1 MRTVEEHLAACLAA
15 VSPLAPVETS
25 LLDAVDCVLAE
36 DVVAT
41 SSLPAFDGSA
51 MDGYAVRASDVAGA
65 TAESPVSL
73 PVVADLPAGVREVSP
88 LAGGA
93 AARIM
98 TGAPVPPGATA
109 VVPVEDTDG
118 GVATVLVRRAVPG
131 GLHVRRAGEDVR
143 PGATLVPSGTRLTV
157 RHVALLAAAGR
168 ERVKVLPAPRV
179 AVLSTGSELV
189 EPGRP
194 AGFGQVVD
202 ANSTMLTAAALDA
215 GARAVRV
222 GIVDDDPQR
231 LLRVLEG
238 QLGQADLVI
247 TSGGVS
253 AGAYDVVKEVLTRMG
268 TVDFTQVAMQPGKPQ
283 GLGRITSSTNGSVPI
298 FTLPGNPVSAYV
310 SFEVFVR
317 PALRKI
323 MGESQLHRPTVVA
336 TATQGWTSPPGKR
349 QFTRA
354 VVTSDD
360 DGRPRVRPTGGAGSH
375 LVAGMAGANAL
386 AVTGEDTTAVE
397 PGDVVRCILLERGRR

>member
-15 VSPLAPVETS
+15 VSPLAPVELG

-41 SSLPAFDGSA
+41 GSLPAFDGSA
-51 MDGYAVRASDVAGA
+51 MDGYAVRHADVAGA
-65 TAESPVSL
+65 GPAAPVSL
-73 PVVADLPAGVREVSP
+73 PVVADLTAGVRDVAP
-88 LAGGA
+88 LAAGA

-118 GVATVLVRRAVPG
+118 GVATVLVRRAVPE

-143 PGATLVPSGTRLTV
+143 PGTTLVAAGTRLSV
-157 RHVALLAAAGR
+157 RHVALLAAVGR
-168 ERVKVLPAPRV
+168 ERARVLPAPRV

-202 ANSTMLTAAALDA
+202 ANSTALTAAARDV
-215 GARAVRV
+215 GARATRV

-231 LLRVLEG
+231 LMTVLED
-238 QLGQADLVI
+238 QLEGADVII

-253 AGAYDVVKEVLTRMG
+253 AGAYDVVKEVLSRLG
-268 TVDFTQVAMQPGKPQ
+268 TVEFTRVAMQPGMPQ
-283 GLGRITSSTNGSVPI
+283 GLGVLTRGARSVPI

-317 PALRKI
+317 PALRRVL
-323 MGESQLHRPTVVA
+323 GEAELHRPTVVA
-336 TATQGWTSPPGKR
+336 TATQGWSSPPGKR

-354 VVTSDD
+354 VVTTDD
-360 DGRPRVRPTGGAGSH
+360 DGRPRVRPASGPGSH
-375 LVAGMAGANAL
+375 LVHGLAGANAL
-386 AVTGEDTTAVE
+386 AVTGEDTTSVE
-397 PGDVVRCILLERGRR
+397 PGDVVRCMLLERGRR